1 MPAWVLAR
9 VNKLV
14 WGFVWGSRCETVSRN
29 TLSLAPGDGG
39 LGESNFILN
48 SYALLLSLVI
58 SAVNCPDDP
67 SFYLCEYFASTR
79 AEWAHLRNMSVPNA
93 SSPTPFYVFALRVLS
108 DVPDLSDFSSKRIYL
123 RLLSD
128 LSSPPSLP
136 VQVVSRCFCL
146 LFRLS
151 AIALLFRMIYM
162 RISRMIFLG

>member
-1 MPAWVLAR
+1 MLAR

-29 TLSLAPGDGG
+29 TLSLSPCDGG
-39 LGESNFILN
+39 LGESNFILKY
-48 SYALLLSLVI
+48 YALLLSIVI
-58 SAVNCPDDP
+58 STFICPDDP
-67 SFYLCEYFASTR
+67 SFYLRRYFIGSRLASTR

-128 LSSPPSLP
+128 LSSLPSLP
-136 VQVVSRCFCL
+136 VQWSRFVSPTFSIKRHCSVVRDDFCEN
-146 LFRLS
+146 FKNDLS
-151 AIALLFRMIYM
+151 
-162 RISRMIFLG
+162 